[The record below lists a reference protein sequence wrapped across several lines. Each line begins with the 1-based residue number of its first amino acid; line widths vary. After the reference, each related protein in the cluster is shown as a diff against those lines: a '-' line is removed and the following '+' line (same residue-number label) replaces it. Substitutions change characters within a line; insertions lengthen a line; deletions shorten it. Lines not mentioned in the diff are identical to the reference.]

1 METTLWAKLP
11 DGLTESAELIVT
23 GPDDFRTEEDLRAD
37 NYLPLVYTAPPDVPA
52 GRGYYWNARYR
63 RIEDERIEQFWV
75 EEEAP
80 VVPRTI
86 SKFKLKLAIAQAGLL
101 SDFTTLLSQVEVAPG
116 YMGDEA
122 FRDAVTLDD
131 DNPKFKAA
139 VQLVKQQFGMTDE
152 EVERILA
159 ASVAD

>member
-1 METTLWAKLP
+1 MLYAQLP
-11 DGLTESAELIVT
+11 DGETESAIITATDANEPPE
-23 GPDDFRTEEDLRAD
+23 GC
-37 NYLPLVYTAPPDVPA
+37 LPLVYTDPPDVPA
-52 GRGYYWNARYR
+52 GRGYQWGARYR
-63 RIEDERIEQFWV
+63 RVEGERIEQFWV

-101 SDFTTLLSQVEVAPG
+101 SDFTNLLSQVEVAPG

-139 VQLVKQQFGMTDE
+139 VKLVKQQFGMTDE